1 MAVLYGPTTHR
12 DREGKE
18 LEGVMSSGTPPP
30 GQPEGSGFRVDE
42 TLAYLRKL
50 RRVRDGRVLG
60 GVCAGL
66 GRGLGVDPV
75 VIRVALA
82 VLTFFGGMSAL
93 LYGAAW
99 LLIPEEGKDRSVLEQ
114 HLGRRRNGAP
124 DNAVVIG
131 GVVLVAIVLLSTPWW
146 GLPWQAPVLLL
157 LAIVGVIVLA
167 RRNVVAGGTDPGA
180 PGVPASP
187 GDPNAPTQPLAN
199 WPAAPTATADEV
211 TGVVAGTGSWRDAT
225 PAPASFWHH
234 PDPLGLADSEPD
246 PTQALIEQPPPPQL
260 PAKRRSAVF
269 PVTIASTLI
278 AMGALAAVAE
288 ANDWSLE
295 PAAFIATA
303 LAVVG
308 GGLLVGTWYGRARG
322 LVAIGVLL
330 TIALIPATVAERVDS
345 GDLSATAVGA
355 SPLTAEAV
363 QSRYDV
369 ETGDF
374 TLDLSGVRFTDGVNV
389 TTKLDV
395 GAGHAVVV
403 VPDDVDV
410 QLKGDVGLGSLE
422 FFGTEEGGVDLRRT
436 RQDYGADGAGGG
448 SLVLQVD
455 LGVGAAEVYRT
466 SRAPAE
472 VLDFR
477 PPAMPPEAP
486 RPADE
491 ATPKGFR

>member
-1 MAVLYGPTTHR
+1 
-12 DREGKE
+12 
-18 LEGVMSSGTPPP
+18 MSSGTPPP
-30 GQPEGSGFRVDE
+30 NPPGQPDGSGFRVDE

-50 RRVRDGRVLG
+50 RRARDGRVLG

-99 LLIPEEGKDRSVLEQ
+99 LLIPEEGKDRSVLEH
-114 HLGRRRNGAP
+114 HLGRRQNGAP

-131 GVVLVAIVLLSTPWW
+131 GVVLVVLVLLSTPWW

-167 RRNVVAGGTDPGA
+167 RRNLVAGGTDPGA

-199 WPAAPTATADEV
+199 WPAAPTATADDV
-211 TGVVAGTGSWRDAT
+211 TGIVAGTGSWRDAT
-225 PAPASFWHH
+225 PAPASFWNH
-234 PDPLGLADSEPD
+234 PDPLGLADTEAD
-246 PTQALIEQPPPPQL
+246 PTQALVETPPPPPL
-260 PAKRRSAVF
+260 PARRRSAVF
-269 PVTIASTLI
+269 PATIASTLI

-288 ANDWSLE
+288 ANGWNLE

-322 LVAIGVLL
+322 LIAIGVLL
-330 TIALIPATVAERVDS
+330 TIALIPTTVAQRVDS
-345 GDLSATAVGA
+345 GDFTAQA
-355 SPLTAEAV
+355 SGHSPMTAADV
-363 QSRYDV
+363 MSRYDLDA
-369 ETGDF
+369 GDF
-374 TLDLSGVRFTDGVNV
+374 TLNLAEVPFTDGTNV

-395 GAGHAVVV
+395 GAGHAIVI

-410 QLKGDVGLGSLE
+410 QLEGDVGLGSLE
-422 FFGTEEGGVDLRRT
+422 FFGVEEGGVDLRRT
-436 RQDYGADGAGGG
+436 HQNLGDDGAGGG
-448 SLVLQVD
+448 SLVLRLD
-455 LGVGAAEVYRT
+455 LDVGAAELYRAST
-466 SRAPAE
+466 APPEA
-472 VLDFR
+472 FR
-477 PPAMPPEAP
+477 FEPPVPPEAP
-486 RPADE
+486 QPADKP
-491 ATPKGFR
+491 TPKVFR

>member
-1 MAVLYGPTTHR
+1 
-12 DREGKE
+12 
-18 LEGVMSSGTPPP
+18 MSSETPPP
-30 GQPEGSGFRVDE
+30 RPPGPPDGSGFRVDE

-60 GVCAGL
+60 GVCAGI

-82 VLTFFGGMSAL
+82 VLTFFGGVSAL

-99 LLIPEEGKDRSVLEQ
+99 LLIPEEGKERSVLEQ
-114 HLGRRRNGAP
+114 HLGRRQNGTP
-124 DNAVVIG
+124 DNAVLIG

-180 PGVPASP
+180 PGVPATP
-187 GDPNAPTQPLAN
+187 GDPNAPTQPLAT
-199 WPAAPTATADEV
+199 WPAAPSATSADEV
-211 TGVVAGTGSWRDAT
+211 TGIVAGTGSWRDAT
-225 PAPASFWHH
+225 PAPASFWNH
-234 PDPLGLADSEPD
+234 PDPLGLAEPEPD
-246 PTQALIEQPPPPQL
+246 PTQALVEAPPPPPL
-260 PAKRRSAVF
+260 PARRRSAVF

-278 AMGALAAVAE
+278 AMGGLAAVAE
-288 ANDWSLE
+288 ANGWILE
-295 PAAFIATA
+295 PAAYIATA

-322 LVAIGVLL
+322 LIAIGVLL
-330 TIALIPATVAERVDS
+330 TIALIPATVAQRVDTGDFATQAS
-345 GDLSATAVGA
+345 GH
-355 SPLTAEAV
+355 SPMTAEAV
-363 QSRYDV
+363 QSRYDI
-369 ETGDF
+369 EAGDF
-374 TLDLSGVRFTDGVNV
+374 TLDLSDVKFTDATNLS
-389 TTKLDV
+389 TKLDV
-395 GAGHAVVV
+395 GAGHAIVI

-422 FFGTEEGGVDLRRT
+422 FFGIEEGGVDLRRT
-436 RQDYGADGAGGG
+436 RQDLGIDGAGGG

-466 SRAPAE
+466 SMAPPEAFQFE
-472 VLDFR
+472 
-477 PPAMPPEAP
+477 PPVPPEAP
-486 RPADE
+486 QPADRP
-491 ATPKGFR
+491 TPKGFR